1 MQNKIILLLLIF
13 LTASTACHSLNSQS
27 KSQSP
32 AQNEIIS
39 PTSLINVSTPDLN
52 AAEPAIAAGVEGT
65 IFIVW
70 VEHRTNN
77 EADVMIRQYDSK
89 GQPKSEP
96 LRINPQAGQV
106 KAWHGDPPTIKV
118 GQDGAV
124 YVGWTAKVEGAK
136 GAANILYLSVSRD
149 GGRSFESPVK
159 VNDDSAPASHGMH
172 SLATDNSGRIY
183 FVWIDERYLNAGKE
197 QAEVKKD
204 SDETYHFEK
213 AAFFHHKEESKDK
226 SEPNAEL
233 YFAISNDGGKTFS
246 PNKRLASNVCPC
258 CKTSLLA
265 ASDNRIYVGWRQVL
279 NGDFRHIAVGVLTD
293 AGNNFSTPVIVSDDQ
308 WEISACPVS
317 GPAMAEDANK
327 TLKIAW
333 FTAGNAGKPGI
344 YYSESKD
351 EGKTFSPRMLIS
363 ENAVGG
369 TPSLVM
375 DKTKETKIVWTE
387 DGKVMTA
394 TLSNEK
400 MNVENRQEIA
410 SGEMPATT
418 LFGGQIFVSF
428 IEKEKERRNIKL
440 FIK

>member
-1 MQNKIILLLLIF
+1 M
-13 LTASTACHSLNSQS
+13 
-27 KSQSP
+27 
-32 AQNEIIS
+32 
-39 PTSLINVSTPDLN
+39 
-52 AAEPAIAAGVEGT
+52 
-65 IFIVW
+65 
-70 VEHRTNN
+70 
-77 EADVMIRQYDSK
+77 
-89 GQPKSEP
+89 
-96 LRINPQAGQV
+96 
-106 KAWHGDPPTIKV
+106 
-118 GQDGAV
+118 
-124 YVGWTAKVEGAK
+124 
-136 GAANILYLSVSRD
+136 
-149 GGRSFESPVK
+149 
-159 VNDDSAPASHGMH
+159 
-172 SLATDNSGRIY
+172 
-183 FVWIDERYLNAGKE
+183 
-197 QAEVKKD
+197 
-204 SDETYHFEK
+204 
-213 AAFFHHKEESKDK
+213 
-226 SEPNAEL
+226 
-233 YFAISNDGGKTFS
+233 
-246 PNKRLASNVCPC
+246 
-258 CKTSLLA
+258 
-265 ASDNRIYVGWRQVL
+265 
-279 NGDFRHIAVGVLTD
+279 TD

-418 LFGGQIFVSF
+418 LFGAQIFVSF

-440 FIK
+440 SIK